1 MMTMNALFLRTLL
14 VSIVALGLLSG
25 CERDV
30 RVADER
36 PVVVATTTMLE
47 DLTRELAG
55 DDVHVVGLLS
65 AGADPH
71 IYQPRPADARQ
82 IAESDL
88 VVMNGLLLEGW
99 MEGLIRHAGGERPIL
114 VVGDS
119 LEKERLMS
127 VEGAV
132 DPHFWF
138 DVALWRQGGEE
149 VARSLQNLFEEG
161 DARRAAIAARHA
173 DYDAEL
179 QALDAWVR
187 AQLATVPQEQRVLI
201 TSHDAF
207 GYFGRAYDLDVEA
220 IQGLSTEQE
229 ASQRDVINMIEVV
242 RERKAPA
249 VFMESSVAPGLIE
262 QVARETGARISG
274 PLYSDSLGP
283 EQSGAH
289 TYVKMVESNVRLIT
303 GALGGNPEAFKSR
316 AKRTAPKGAEES
328 DA

>member
-1 MMTMNALFLRTLL
+1 MMTLNSHVLRMLL
-14 VSIVALGLLSG
+14 ASIVALALQSG
-25 CERDV
+25 CERDT
-30 RVADER
+30 APLDER
-36 PVVVATTTMLE
+36 PLVVATTTMLE

-55 DDVHVVGLLS
+55 EDVRVVGLLS

-82 IAESDL
+82 IAGSDL

-99 MEGLIRHAGGERPIL
+99 MEGLVRHAGGERPIL
-114 VVGDS
+114 VVGES
-119 LEKERLMS
+119 LETERLMS
-127 VEGAV
+127 VDGAV

-138 DVALWRQGGEE
+138 DVALWREGGED
-149 VARSLQNLFEEG
+149 VAQALQELFEEG
-161 DARRAAIAARHA
+161 DARRAAIASRHA

-179 QALDAWVR
+179 EALDAWVR
-187 AQLATVPQEQRVLI
+187 TQLATVPREQRVLI

-207 GYFGRAYDLDVEA
+207 GYFGRAYELDVEA

-242 RERKAPA
+242 RKRNAPA

-303 GALGGNPEAFKSR
+303 GALGGNPEAFKRR
-316 AKRTAPKGAEES
+316 AKRTSSKDAREDGA
-328 DA
+328 

>member
-1 MMTMNALFLRTLL
+1 MMTMNQLFLR
-14 VSIVALGLLSG
+14 VAFVVALMLLSA
-25 CERDV
+25 CEREAEPVD
-30 RVADER
+30 DR

-55 DDVHVVGLLS
+55 DDVRVVGLLS

-99 MEGLIRHAGGERPIL
+99 MEGLVRHAGGERPIL
-114 VVGDS
+114 VVGERIEED
-119 LEKERLMS
+119 RLMS
-127 VEGAV
+127 VDGAV

-138 DVALWRQGGEE
+138 DVALWQEGGKG
-149 VARSLQNLFEEG
+149 VAEALQALFDEG
-161 DARRAAIAARHA
+161 DARRAAIASRHA
-173 DYDAEL
+173 RYDEEL
-179 QALDAWVR
+179 EALDDWVR
-187 AQLATVPQEQRVLI
+187 AQLATVPEEQRVLI

-242 RERKAPA
+242 RKRNAPA

-303 GALGGNPEAFKSR
+303 GALGGSPEAFKWR
-316 AKRTAPKGAEES
+316 ATRTSPAGSEES